1 MKVVAA
7 LGLMLALAFIAAQFA
22 GCTVDH
28 HFEIKRSQDSY
39 RPGWC
44 DTATATEKQKYPGQ
58 CL

>member
-1 MKVVAA
+1 MKLIAALALMLVLVFVVAQ
-7 LGLMLALAFIAAQFA
+7 LV

-28 HFEIKRSQDSY
+28 HFEIQRSKDSY